1 MTTTDT
7 ALNAL
12 LLDQIETHWNG
23 QLRPRLEG
31 LTDAEYYWEP
41 TPGAWGLHPRGEAH
55 TELTGGSGDVVVDFA
70 MPAPDP
76 APVTTIGWRLAH
88 LVVGV
93 LGARVHGHFGGP
105 EVDYPTFDYA
115 ATADGALAQL
125 DEAYAAWLAGVR
137 GWSDE
142 ELAQPCGPAEGPWAD
157 ERPGR
162 PRAAHQPRAD
172 PPRRGDRP
180 APRPVAAPRR
190 PADVVRQPESH

>member
-12 LLDQIETHWNG
+12 LVDQIETHWNG

-41 TPGAWGLHPRGEAH
+41 TPGAWGLHPRGQAH

-70 MPAPDP
+70 MPAPEP
-76 APVTTIGWRLAH
+76 APMTTIGWRLAH
-88 LVVGV
+88 LIVGV

-105 EVDYPTFDYA
+105 AVDYPTFGYA
-115 ATADGALAQL
+115 ATADDALAQL

-137 GWSDE
+137 GWTDE
-142 ELAQPCGPAEGPWAD
+142 ELALPCGPAEGPWAASA
-157 ERPGR
+157 
-162 PRAAHQPRAD
+162 RAALVLHISRELIHHGAEIALLRDLWLHRDDQPTSPD
-172 PPRRGDRP
+172 T
-180 APRPVAAPRR
+180 
-190 PADVVRQPESH
+190 ESH